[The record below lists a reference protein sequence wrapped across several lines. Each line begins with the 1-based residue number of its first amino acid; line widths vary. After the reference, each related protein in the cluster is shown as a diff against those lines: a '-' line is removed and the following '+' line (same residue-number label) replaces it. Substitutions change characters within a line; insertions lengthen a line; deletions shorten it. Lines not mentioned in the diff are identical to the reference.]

1 MADVKL
7 FQGGRI
13 KRLRREKGLTLA
25 RMSEELGISTGYLNL
40 IERNQRPISA
50 QVLLRLAEVYNLD
63 VKAFSAEDGGRLL
76 AGLGEVFAD
85 PLFRER
91 GVGQNELK
99 ELASSNPELAAAV
112 IDLYRAYRD
121 SGANATEMAERL
133 AREEGAGDI
142 ARFPAE
148 EIREFLRAHNNHF
161 PDLEV
166 AAEALH
172 ESGKLQ
178 REEMFASLRA
188 HLQRAHGAAVA
199 IVPVDVM
206 PTTLRRFDRHRNRV
220 LLSEMLTE
228 AGRVFHLA
236 VQVAVL
242 EQGTLLDRLTQDERL
257 AAGDTRRLCR
267 ITLANYF
274 AGAVMMPYERF
285 LAAAESLRYDV
296 DVLARRF
303 GASVEQVCH
312 RLTTLQRPSARGIPF
327 FLIRVDNAGN
337 VSKRFSATS
346 FQFAR
351 LGGAC
356 PRWNVHDAFQRP
368 GRILTQVIQ
377 MPDGATYFSI
387 ARTVTRP
394 GAGAQAP
401 DQLMAIGLGC
411 EISHARRIAYADA
424 YDLES
429 QAAVTP
435 IGVNCRLCLRE
446 DCNQRAFPPMNRP
459 LFVSEHRREIS
470 PYAFSS
476 E

>member
-63 VKAFSAEDGGRLL
+63 VKAFSAEDGGRLF
-76 AGLGEVFAD
+76 AGLGEAFAD

-91 GVGQNELK
+91 GVGQHELK

-133 AREEGAGDI
+133 AREEGADDV

-161 PDLEV
+161 PELEA

-236 VQVAVL
+236 IQVAVL
-242 EQGTLLDRLTQDERL
+242 EQSALLDRLTQDDRL

-274 AGAVMMPYERF
+274 AAALMMPYERF
-285 LAAAESLRYDV
+285 LAAAESLRY
-296 DVLARRF
+296 
-303 GASVEQVCH
+303 G
-312 RLTTLQRPSARGIPF
+312 LTTLQRPSGRGVPF

-368 GRILTQVIQ
+368 GRILSQVIQ

-394 GAGAQAP
+394 GAGAQVP

-411 EISHARRIAYADA
+411 EISHARRIVYADA